1 MSNNI
6 VRQDVDVDKH
16 GNWSLTNTWDATD
29 IMRSCYEDR
38 KKDPYIGKHKG
49 GRRLGRIPYECWND
63 PTELTLQ
70 CAKEAMACGDHES
83 FNKYIKQ
90 WLKDNPEFMTVD
102 HM

>member
-38 KKDPYIGKHKG
+38 KTHILGSTKVVEGLGVSHMNVGTTRQSLHSSVPRKLWHVATIKASTNISSG
-49 GRRLGRIPYECWND
+49 G
-63 PTELTLQ
+63 
-70 CAKEAMACGDHES
+70 
-83 FNKYIKQ
+83 
-90 WLKDNPEFMTVD
+90 
-102 HM
+102 